1 MTEQKTQ
8 ELIITLVRYT
18 LFMAHPVLGSIMAI
32 YALDDLEPGE
42 EVLCNYGYKDNRF
55 YEILNIRND

>member
-1 MTEQKTQ
+1 
-8 ELIITLVRYT
+8 
-18 LFMAHPVLGSIMAI
+18 MAHPVLGSIMAI

-42 EVLCNYGYKDNRF
+42 EVLCNYGYKDSRF